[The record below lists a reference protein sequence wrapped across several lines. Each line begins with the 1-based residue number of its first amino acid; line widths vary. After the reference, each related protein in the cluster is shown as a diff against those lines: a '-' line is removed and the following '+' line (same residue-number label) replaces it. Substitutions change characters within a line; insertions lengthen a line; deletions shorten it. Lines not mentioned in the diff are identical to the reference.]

1 MKRASSPTDH
11 IQVQGG
17 HGGATVALQTQ
28 HDDSTV
34 FSHTSGRIFT
44 QICKCDLICVTCE
57 KIHSMCEWVELGH
70 LLSTSEVLSAARSTL
85 VLSSSMTSA
94 PSLYQVTL
102 GGGFPLKGILT
113 AAV

>member
-44 QICKCDLICVTCE
+44 KICKYDLICVTFE
-57 KIHSMCEWVELGH
+57 KMEWMELGH